1 MVNKEHFHQRKAE
14 INIGKRGLEKP
25 VIEEIK
31 KRLEKHGIVKVKIL
45 RTGIVASGLERR
57 ELARTVAEETG
68 ARLIGIKGRTFILAK
83 KKKREAEGE

>member
-1 MVNKEHFHQRKAE
+1 MVNKEHFHQLKAE
-14 INIGKRGLEKP
+14 INIGKRGLERP

-57 ELARTVAEETG
+57 KLAKTVAEETG
-68 ARLIGIKGRTFILAK
+68 ARLISVKGRTFILAK
-83 KKKREAEGE
+83 NKKWETEGE